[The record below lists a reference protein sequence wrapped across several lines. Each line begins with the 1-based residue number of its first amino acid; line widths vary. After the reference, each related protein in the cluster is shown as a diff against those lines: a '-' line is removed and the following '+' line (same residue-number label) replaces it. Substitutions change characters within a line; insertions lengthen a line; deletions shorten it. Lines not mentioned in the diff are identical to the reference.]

1 MTSNH
6 DNRPYTIFTLCDYDP
21 GDYSDGK
28 IGSKLFRTIALQ
40 VLRNEESEL
49 KKKKVV
55 QWLQTNCKQEGRVKG
70 FFGEVIK
77 LFGEQQELK
86 IIGNKDLNKILSQLA
101 SHFSSYV
108 AIANKSIEVTV
119 PHRFN
124 EGSK

>member
-1 MTSNH
+1 
-6 DNRPYTIFTLCDYDP
+6 
-21 GDYSDGK
+21 
-28 IGSKLFRTIALQ
+28 
-40 VLRNEESEL
+40 
-49 KKKKVV
+49 VV